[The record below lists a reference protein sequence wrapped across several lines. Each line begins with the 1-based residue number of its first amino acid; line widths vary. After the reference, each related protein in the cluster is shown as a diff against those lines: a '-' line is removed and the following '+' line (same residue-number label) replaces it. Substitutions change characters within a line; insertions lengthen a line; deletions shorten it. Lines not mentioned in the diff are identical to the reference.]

1 MSWNEKMAS
10 MSGRARIAVGAA
22 LVAVG
27 AAGGAGAVSMT
38 RPAIV
43 MAPSVP
49 TAIAKLGATSGIVA
63 VKGRVAEMFG
73 NLFVLQDASGRTMID
88 AGRGDGMTVAV
99 GDTVT
104 AHGRY
109 DDGQFHASFLID
121 QAGQVHAVG
130 PRGPR
135 PHDEGPG
142 RERHGKPHPDGPM
155 GMDDEGPAQ
164 TFAPVDTAKQ
174 LPPTPSNASSPK

>member
-1 MSWNEKMAS
+1 MSWNEKIGG
-10 MSGRARIAVGAA
+10 MSSSARIGMAAV

-49 TAIAKLGATSGIVA
+49 TAIAKLSATSGIVA
-63 VKGRVAEMFG
+63 VKGRVAEVFG
-73 NLFVLQDASGRTMID
+73 NRLVLQDASGRTMID

-104 AHGRY
+104 AQGRY
-109 DDGQFHASFLID
+109 DDGQFRASFLID
-121 QAGQVHAVG
+121 QSGQVHAVG

-142 RERHGKPHPDGPM
+142 RERHGKPHTDGPI

-164 TFAPVDTAKQ
+164 TCAPVDTAKQ
-174 LPPTPSNASSPK
+174 LPPTPSNAGSPK